1 MLDADVFL
9 PEPLGSL
16 SRSQFQRALD
26 VFALGTLEAV
36 SPTTTGNLNQNAFLR
51 TSVGEF
57 VFRGAP
63 IHPWQFPKEQF
74 FAGLISRH
82 TTIRTPWPYHYHPHA
97 DIFDWPFAIMP
108 RLEGFELNSLQSAN
122 ERGPEEW
129 RAVARAQAL
138 ALADLHAAT
147 FERPGDF
154 SLATGGLEPFPG
166 SYGDWVVGEIRT
178 RLDQSPTFS
187 TEDTQWIMDRAL
199 AWNRNAGDAGENVV
213 VHGDFGYWNMLFARS
228 GGAYRVTG
236 VFDLTTATVGDG
248 VADLAYQHAKYVE
261 IDRAAGDEFLKT
273 YLARSGKSK
282 AEPGFDER
290 FHLYL
295 LHERVAL
302 RDYSYRHA
310 PEWIDW
316 NVPFREWLSSYYLAD
331 SLYRE
336 VR

>member
-1 MLDADVFL
+1 MDSEIIL
-9 PEPLGSL
+9 PEPLGRL
-16 SRSQFQRALD
+16 SMSQFQRALD

-36 SPTTTGNLNQNAFLR
+36 TPTTTGNLNQNAFLR
-51 TSVGEF
+51 TSMGEF

-63 IHPWQFPKEQF
+63 THRWQFPKEQF

-82 TTIRTPWPYHYHPHA
+82 TTIRTPWLYHYHPA
-97 DIFDWPFAIMP
+97 TDIFDWPFAIMP
-108 RLEGFELNSLQSAN
+108 RLEGFELNSLQPAN
-122 ERGPEEW
+122 ERGPEAW
-129 RAVARAQAL
+129 RAVARAQAI
-138 ALADLHAAT
+138 ALGELHAAT

-154 SLATGGLEPFPG
+154 SLATGGLLPFPG

-178 RLDQSPTFS
+178 RLAESPTFS
-187 TEDTQWIMDRAL
+187 ADDAKWIMDRAL
-199 AWNRNAGDAGENVV
+199 AWNRHAGDAVENVI

-228 GGAYRVTG
+228 AGAYQVVG
-236 VFDLTTATVGDG
+236 VFDLTTATIGDG

-273 YLARSGKSK
+273 YLARRGMSE
-282 AEPGFDER
+282 AEAGFDER

-295 LHERVAL
+295 LHERVSL

-316 NVPFREWLSSYYLAD
+316 NVPFREWLAPYFLKD
-331 SLYRE
+331 SRCRD